1 MWVFIFVKHEC
12 VSPLPYPGP
21 LLNFEFWCE
30 TCKLPHAGKLA
41 SSQPQT
47 AIMCDAVMKN
57 LCLFQKR
64 LNAPLG
70 RPCGGGAGLMN
81 FIFEMVSP
89 EIRNLS
95 FEFLFF
101 DLKISI
107 LNFEFLVLRVRL
119 WGLNLLNF
127 QSQFEI
133 WVLSVEFYLRAETKR
148 TKHN

>member
-1 MWVFIFVKHEC
+1 MWVFISVKHAC

-30 TCKLPHAGKLA
+30 TCKLLHAGKLA

-47 AIMCDAVMKN
+47 AIMCDAVMEN

-64 LNAPLG
+64 LNASLG

-89 EIRNLS
+89 EFLMYRHCEFELRTLS
-95 FEFLFF
+95 FELWMYSLKFRIWMLNVEFRFRNEVFWFF
-101 DLKISI
+101 DL
-107 LNFEFLVLRVRL
+107 E
-119 WGLNLLNF
+119 LLHI
-127 QSQFEI
+127 E
-133 WVLSVEFYLRAETKR
+133 V
-148 TKHN
+148 